1 MYASYV
7 VKFVYFYLRII
18 LDKEVRIAQIPQLR
32 QELANNKSNKESSS
46 KADSNKDKLDSNNTK
61 EDNST

>member
-7 VKFVYFYLRII
+7 IKFIYFYLRII
-18 LDKEVRIAQIPQLR
+18 LDKEVRIAQILQLR
-32 QELANNKSNKESSS
+32 RELANNKSNKESSS